1 MKTDFLKELG
11 LEKDVID
18 KIMAENGKDI
28 ENYKNQVSTLAAE
41 KETLT
46 TQLGEANTQ
55 IAAFK
60 DLDVDGIKAA
70 ADDYK
75 AKFEAAKAKA
85 KADIEKLQFDDALSS
100 ALSGAKA
107 REPKAVAALL
117 DMEGLKLNN
126 GEIVGLKDQLEK
138 LKTEKDF
145 LFESDDPAPSIVRGT
160 GGTPPINDDAA
171 IRAIMGLSPK
181 EK

>member
-28 ENYKNQVSTLAAE
+28 ESYKNQVSTLTTE
-41 KETLT
+41 KSTLA
-46 TQLGEANTQ
+46 TQLSDANKQ
-55 IAAFK
+55 IEAFK
-60 DLDVDGIKAA
+60 DLDVDSIKAT

-75 AKFEAAKAKA
+75 AKFEAAEAKA
-85 KADIEKLQFDDALSS
+85 KADMEKLQFDYALTA

-145 LFESDDPAPSIVRGT
+145 LFESDDPAPSLVRGT
-160 GGTPPINDDAA
+160 GGTPPVNDDAA
-171 IRAIMGLSPK
+171 IRAIMGLPPK

>member
-28 ENYKNQVSTLAAE
+28 EGYKNQVSTLAAE

-70 ADDYK
+70 ADDWK
-75 AKFEAAKAKA
+75 NKFETAEAKA
-85 KADIEKLQFDDALSS
+85 KADIEKLKFDHTLAAALSE
-100 ALSGAKA
+100 AKA

-138 LKTEKDF
+138 LKTDKDF
-145 LFESDDPAPSIVRGT
+145 LFESDAPAPSIVRGT
-160 GGTPPINDDAA
+160 GGTPPVNDDAA
-171 IRAIMGLSPK
+171 IRAIMGLSTK

>member
-18 KIMAENGKDI
+18 KIMAENGKDV
-28 ENYKNQVSTLAAE
+28 EGYKNQVSTLTTE
-41 KETLT
+41 KGTLT
-46 TQLGEANTQ
+46 EQLSAANKQ
-55 IAAFK
+55 IEDFK
-60 DLDVDGIKAA
+60 ALDVEGIKAA

-75 AKFEAAKAKA
+75 AKFEAAEAKA
-85 KADIEKLQFDDALSS
+85 KADMEKLQFDHALSA
-100 ALSGAKA
+100 ALSDVKA

-138 LKTEKDF
+138 LKSEKDF
-145 LFESDDPAPSIVRGT
+145 LFDSDEPTPRVVASTRGGGSLSDDS
-160 GGTPPINDDAA
+160 A
-171 IRAIMGLSPK
+171 IRAVMGLPVK
-181 EK
+181 Q